1 MDRQGRV
8 WIGTDGGGINVFE
21 GEKRIAIY
29 KKESGNIPSNF
40 ILASLQDS
48 KVIYG
53 LVPTKGESAIMIT
66 GIKNSVPSLLWGS
79 LIRMF
84 VRSMKMPNTTFG

>member
-1 MDRQGRV
+1 MNNKVASSLCMDRQGRV

-40 ILASLQDS
+40 YISLFAGFK

-53 LVPTKGESAIMIT
+53 LVPTKG
-66 GIKNSVPSLLWGS
+66 NQLL
-79 LIRMF
+79 
-84 VRSMKMPNTTFG
+84 

>member
-29 KKESGNIPSNF
+29 KKENGDIPSNF
-40 ILASLQDS
+40 YINLFAGF
-48 KVIYG
+48 K
-53 LVPTKGESAIMIT
+53 
-66 GIKNSVPSLLWGS
+66 
-79 LIRMF
+79 R
-84 VRSMKMPNTTFG
+84 